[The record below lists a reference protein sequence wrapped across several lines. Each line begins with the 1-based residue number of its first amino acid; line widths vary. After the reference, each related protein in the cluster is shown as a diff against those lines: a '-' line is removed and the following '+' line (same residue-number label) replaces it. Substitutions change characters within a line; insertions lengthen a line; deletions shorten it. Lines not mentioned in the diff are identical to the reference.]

1 MRYTKKHDGLKVD
14 GNDFAVSIA
23 EFATGQLGDIVSL
36 EQHELGNLMTVNDD
50 VVVIEGINAAGEI
63 SAVYQGKIVAAYEA
77 LVGEPNLVNEDS
89 NGSVCFF

>member
-36 EQHELGNLMTVNDD
+36 EPPELGKLMTANDD
-50 VVVIEGINAAGEI
+50 VVVIEGIKAAGEI
-63 SAVYQGKIVAAYEA
+63 SAVYHGEIVAAYEA
-77 LVGEPNLVNEDS
+77 LVGQPNPVNEDS
-89 NGSVCFF
+89 DGSVCFF